1 MPENFITSDGATY
14 PLRIAYSDSK
24 ISLAL
29 AAIEKKFRAAGE
41 PLDPPTYTIE
51 TAAGSTETHPLD
63 EAAAKTDEEKEKLAA
78 HQDALARLQSAQVQK
93 KMRLLLRGIVWEE
106 KPEWEEEHKTVL
118 EIDVPPDGEERWFHF
133 LTTEVLKTPADFVNA
148 IEVMT
153 ALTYQGGI
161 NPDELHAVMN
171 SFRDYLQGRTP
182 EPPKVEKRA
191 VGTRAKAN

>member
-1 MPENFITSDGATY
+1 MTETFVSSDGVSY
-14 PLRIAYSDSK
+14 PLRIAFSDSK

-63 EAAAKTDEEKEKLAA
+63 EASAKSEEEKAQLAA
-78 HQDALARLQSAQVQK
+78 HKDALARLQSAQVQK
-93 KMRLLLRGIVWEE
+93 KMRLLLRGIEWKEN
-106 KPEWEEEHKTVL
+106 PEWEAEHTTML
-118 EIDVPPDGEERWFHF
+118 EVDVPTEPEERWFHF
-133 LTTEVLKTPADFVNA
+133 LTTEILKTPADFVNA

-171 SFRDYLQGRTP
+171 SFRDYLQGRSP
-182 EPPKVEKRA
+182 NPPKVEKRA
-191 VGTRAKAN
+191 VGTRAETN